1 MTLEEKENLIYE
13 TYKKRSKW
21 WSYKCDVFVFDTPKY
36 FSNLFSGDEVTFDSI
51 WVRRREIGQANSK
64 VWTVCVSSSGVVFG
78 QLYYFPMHIYDNM
91 ENALLVNNLEKFV
104 CFHKDIK
111 NGGFCNL
118 TNDSDISKRKFN
130 DFMSEY
136 MKDRI

>member
-1 MTLEEKENLIYE
+1 MTLEEKKKIFYN
-13 TYKKRSKW
+13 TYKKLSKR

-51 WVRRREIGQANSK
+51 WVEYRESGYAR
-64 VWTVCVSSSGVVFG
+64 VWAVCVSSSGVVFG

-91 ENALLVNNLEKFV
+91 ESSLLVNNLEKFI
-104 CFHKDIK
+104 CFHEKIK
-111 NGGFCNL
+111 SAGFLNM
-118 TNDSDISKRKFN
+118 TNDCGISKRRFD

-136 MKDRI
+136 MKDRV

>member
-1 MTLEEKENLIYE
+1 MSFEEKEKLIYE

-21 WSYKCDVFVFDTPKY
+21 WTYKCDVFVFDTPKY
-36 FSNLFSGDEVTFDSI
+36 FSNLFSDDEMTFDSLWI
-51 WVRRREIGQANSK
+51 QRGEISYTR

-104 CFHKDIK
+104 CYNEDIK
-111 NGGFCNL
+111 NGGFYNL
-118 TNDSDISKRKFN
+118 TNDSGISKRMFD
-130 DFMSEY
+130 DFMNEY
-136 MKDRI
+136 MKDRV

>member
-1 MTLEEKENLIYE
+1 MTLEEKQKLIYE

-36 FSNLFSGDEVTFDSI
+36 FSNLFSGDEVTFDSLWI
-51 WVRRREIGQANSK
+51 QRGEISYTR

-78 QLYYFPMHIYDNM
+78 QLYLFPLHLYNNV

-104 CFHKDIK
+104 CFHEEIK
-111 NGGFCNL
+111 NIGFFNL
-118 TNDSDISKRKFN
+118 TNDSGISKRMFD
-130 DFMSEY
+130 DFMNEY

>member
-1 MTLEEKENLIYE
+1 MTFEEKEKIIYE

-36 FSNLFSGDEVTFDSI
+36 FSNLFSGDEMTFDSI
-51 WVRRREIGQANSK
+51 WVEYREIGQANSK

-104 CFHKDIK
+104 CFHEDIK

-118 TNDSDISKRKFN
+118 TNDSGISKRKFN

-136 MKDRI
+136 MKGRV

>member
-1 MTLEEKENLIYE
+1 MSFEEKEKIIYE

-51 WVRRREIGQANSK
+51 WVQYRESGYAR
-64 VWTVCVSSSGVVFG
+64 VWVVCVSSPGVVFG
-78 QLYYFPMHIYDNM
+78 QLYYIPTHIYDNM
-91 ENALLVNNLEKFV
+91 ESSLLVNNLEKFV
-104 CFHKDIK
+104 CFHEDIK

-118 TNDSDISKRKFN
+118 TNDSGISKRKFN

-136 MKDRI
+136 MKGRV